1 MGGRAAGRP
10 GARAS
15 ASPPGP
21 APAPAARSPLRA
33 PTTPPTRP
41 PPTPARRTQTRRA
54 RPPARGRTPPP
65 RASAPRRAG
74 TGRQTPRRGSPPR
87 PPRRRPA
94 SQCCADRR
102 TPPRSR
108 PPAGRAASSAAPA
121 NAATGFAQHS
131 WIRPLLVI
139 VTCSRARHVTPEGVM
154 TQGDS
159 SGTLAADDQAGAWAE
174 PLVIPPRVGGQGPGG
189 GDGAHHAAGP
199 AGHGLRRTGG
209 PAADHGPVHVH
220 HVPARLRGVRP
231 VADPGAGP
239 GLLARPD
246 DRRHDLA
253 ADRRQGRREAGNR
266 AGIDAGD

>member
-1 MGGRAAGRP
+1 NG
-10 GARAS
+10 
-15 ASPPGP
+15 
-21 APAPAARSPLRA
+21 
-33 PTTPPTRP
+33 
-41 PPTPARRTQTRRA
+41 
-54 RPPARGRTPPP
+54 
-65 RASAPRRAG
+65 
-74 TGRQTPRRGSPPR
+74 
-87 PPRRRPA
+87 
-94 SQCCADRR
+94 
-102 TPPRSR
+102 
-108 PPAGRAASSAAPA
+108 
-121 NAATGFAQHS
+121 ATGFAQHS

-231 VADPGAGP
+231 LPDPGAGP
-239 GLLARPD
+239 RPPARPP
-246 DRRHDLA
+246 DRRPHPSPDPPPLPPP
-253 ADRRQGRREAGNR
+253 
-266 AGIDAGD
+266 